1 MLVGASGVGYE
12 RSEAFAMA
20 CLISLKAF
28 RVLSFHVSGYLVL
41 VVASKV

>member
-12 RSEAFAMA
+12 SSDPFAMA

-28 RVLSFHVSGYLVL
+28 RVLSSHASGRLVL